1 MRRILIWLVLAGL
14 PLPAHAVCVGPQGLP
29 KPGAEVPVVE
39 GHFHHTPGK
48 GLGCVVPRSQGQ
60 AMSEHKGPVSFLGC
74 LKVGAV
80 AVGDGLASVETVLG
94 APVAKS
100 DIDLFTETRL
110 YEIQQ
115 RGALRP
121 HYVVTYR
128 DTQVVAVQLV
138 GPPMRIPATFSGLTL
153 GDDQQKVIDTL
164 GVPGERCRT
173 KADGPEMWTWPPFP
187 IAVDIIDGYVAG
199 FKVTWPVGK

>member
-1 MRRILIWLVLAGL
+1 MRPILIPMILAFL
-14 PLPAHAVCVGPQGLP
+14 PLPVFAACVGPQGLP
-29 KPGAEVPVVE
+29 KPGAEMPVTE
-39 GHFHHTPGK
+39 SHFHFNPDK
-48 GLGCVVPRSQGQ
+48 GLGCVVSHAHGQ
-60 AMSEHKGPVSFLGC
+60 AMSEHKGPVSFLKC

-80 AVGDGLASVETVLG
+80 AVGESRAGVEKVLG
-94 APVAKS
+94 EPLAKS

-115 RGALRP
+115 RGVLRP

-128 DTQVVAVQLV
+128 DEQVVAVQLV
-138 GPPMRIPATFSGLTL
+138 GPPMVIPATFSGLSL

-164 GVPGERCRT
+164 GLPGERCRT
-173 KADGPEMWTWPPFP
+173 KADGPEMWTWAPFP